1 MTRLKINRVVR
12 TEEKT
17 YSETKALRMLLCEG
31 QADGVEGEFVVRLWS
46 RDGGATF
53 DGEREA
59 VAGCEVWGAEPKDER
74 YRTAMGATAYDWKP
88 SRRNGGGA
96 AGVGALAAVLRDF
109 LAEWVTDRKVSRDLA
124 RERFEFEKR
133 AKIAELT
140 VSAMNGS
147 NKEKVSFRE
156 TYRFLV
162 GVMNWGTDDGSLG

>member
-140 VSAMNGS
+140 VQAMNGS
-147 NKEKVSFRE
+147 NRDKVSFRE
-156 TYRFLV
+156 TYRFMAGLLTC
-162 GVMNWGTDDGSLG
+162 GTEDGSLG